1 MGGCTKG
8 DQESSLAVDPVTVLE
23 SIHLGLHVGIVECRR
38 LTQVYAL
45 CPSSPILVALHME
58 KINIHYHLLQD
69 AHLPFTFFS
78 LP

>member
-1 MGGCTKG
+1 MKG
-8 DQESSLAVDPVTVLE
+8 SGSNEERAGELPVTVLE